1 MPVNDTTASR
11 AYQKPNPS
19 NLLSDDVERLRS
31 ALEAIDADV
40 AALLLTKAALASP
53 TFTGTP
59 AAPTAAGGTN
69 TTQIAT
75 TAFVAAAIAALID
88 SAPGA
93 LNTLDELAAA
103 LGDDANFAATM
114 TNALALKAALASPE
128 FTGVPKAPT
137 AAVDTNTTQLATTA
151 FVIEQSYLKAATAAS
166 TYAPLAS
173 PTFTGTVNLAALAY
187 SGAVTTTSTGLFAL
201 PSGTTAQRPGSPV
214 VGLRFNSTLGQFE
227 GWNGTQWGAV
237 GGGAT
242 GGGADR
248 VFHEN
253 DQVVTTN
260 YTITSGKNA
269 VSAGPVT
276 INSGVVVTIP
286 SGSTWSIV

>member
-1 MPVNDTTASR
+1 MPVNDTTANR

-151 FVIEQSYLKAATAAS
+151 FVVAQSYLKAAAAAS

-187 SGAVTTTSTGLFAL
+187 SGAVTTTSTGLLGL

>member
-151 FVIEQSYLKAATAAS
+151 FVIGQSYLKAATAAS

>member
-151 FVIEQSYLKAATAAS
+151 FVIGQSYLKAATAAS

-201 PSGTTAQRPGSPV
+201 PSGTTAQRPGSPA